1 MKLVLLAAVAASS
14 LAIPAMS
21 RTGSTDPIVIQG
33 SARAGLAH
41 WKQAVSREIER
52 NLYYPRSFPGWD
64 LPEGT
69 VAVRFS
75 TGEDGRP
82 TGIEL
87 SRSSGHRRLDGA
99 AMRAIR
105 RISTLHPLPQ
115 GISET
120 ATLRANVIFASD
132 ETSLAR
138 QEKALRHEE
147 ARLAERARRD
157 GRQVVV
163 LDIGHRIAG

>member
-1 MKLVLLAAVAASS
+1 MKLVLLAAAAASS
-14 LAIPAMS
+14 LALPAMS
-21 RTGSTDPIVIQG
+21 RTGPTDPIVIQG
-33 SARAGLAH
+33 SARAGLAQ
-41 WKQAVSREIER
+41 WKRTVSREIER
-52 NLYYPRSFPGWD
+52 NLFYPHSYPGWEV
-64 LPEGT
+64 PEGT

-75 TGEDGRP
+75 CDGDGKP
-82 TGIEL
+82 TAIEL

-99 AMRAIR
+99 AMRAVR
-105 RISTLHPLPQ
+105 RISTLHPLPP
-115 GISET
+115 GISED

-147 ARLAERARRD
+147 ARLAERARRE

-163 LDIGHRIAG
+163 LDTGHRIAG